1 MKLTQISPIT
11 GKQNSMDIP
20 LSPEEYGRLY
30 AEWRHSPKKI
40 HEVFRTLSREQCEF
54 IMSGIAPD
62 EIEVVIPQRWNS
74 SRLNWWTVV
83 LCILLGPLALALTLA
98 YFPFL
103 LIGIV
108 VAWVAIS
115 YAGSK
120 TK

>member
-54 IMSGIAPD
+54 IMSGGAPGEAD
-62 EIEVVIPQRWNS
+62 AAIQ
-74 SRLNWWTVV
+74 
-83 LCILLGPLALALTLA
+83 
-98 YFPFL
+98 FL
-103 LIGIV
+103 LTGERPASAEV
-108 VAWVAIS
+108 MP
-115 YAGSK
+115 
-120 TK
+120 

>member
-1 MKLTQISPIT
+1 MKLAQISPIT

-20 LSPEEYGRLY
+20 LSPEEYWRLY

-74 SRLNWWTVV
+74 SRLNLWTVV
-83 LCILLGPLALALTLA
+83 LCTLLGPLALALTLA